1 MNKSLKIT
9 KLSRLSVKVKMEN
22 WGKNARNEIVMQLRE
37 ISVRMSEKWV
47 EMQKMWGINVEMQGI
62 KVETLV

>member
-1 MNKSLKIT
+1 
-9 KLSRLSVKVKMEN
+9 
-22 WGKNARNEIVMQLRE
+22 MQLRE

-47 EMQKMWGINVEMQGI
+47 EMQKMWGINVEIQGI